1 MVHEKRAPLMGS
13 FSFILYGQPATKKNS
28 AIMARGRSMLL
39 PSKAYKA
46 YESVCRKQLSEIKN
60 KVQMPHFDTGVW
72 IEAKYYLKDMAH
84 YPDLVGL
91 MQATADIISDEMKTV
106 AGKRQVTRVWILS
119 DDRIIKKWDGTRIA
133 AIDKENPRVEVTIT
147 ELPLDP
153 AGETDPQIIKL
164 IKERTQGNLL

>member
-1 MVHEKRAPLMGS
+1 MGT

-28 AIMARGRSMLL
+28 SIMAKGRSMLL

-46 YESVCRKQLSEIKN
+46 YEGLCRKQLLELQQKEQ
-60 KVQMPHFDTGVW
+60 VPHFDTGVW

-91 MQATADIISDEMKTV
+91 MQATADIISDEMKTIL
-106 AGKRQVTRVWILS
+106 GKRQVVRQWILK
-119 DDRIIKKWDGTRIA
+119 DDRIIKKWDGTHIA
-133 AIDKENPRVEVTIT
+133 AIDKTNPRVEVKIT

-164 IKERTQGNLL
+164 IKERTQCKLFR